1 MTDGM
6 AEAID
11 RYRKM
16 MGIVYKHP
24 EKRTL
29 VMQVL
34 YAMQFAYLAYIAAYS
49 ANSNGV
55 VYANAIMEA
64 GAFAYHYLVNEEYIQ
79 ETLLGGVCLKDVTD
93 KMQAVSDFIERFGI
107 YASPKSITVNGIDN
121 TINKTVANVHED
133 MVKYL
138 GAMRELRRSMDV
150 ESAEKE
156 MRR

>member
-1 MTDGM
+1 MTGEM
-6 AEAID
+6 AEAVG

-16 MGIVYKHP
+16 VDVVDKHP
-24 EKRTL
+24 EKKML

-49 ANSNGV
+49 SNSNGTI
-55 VYANAIMEA
+55 YANAIMEA
-64 GAFAYHYLVNEEYIQ
+64 GAFAYHYLINEEYIQ
-79 ETLLGGVCLKDVTD
+79 ETLLGGASLKDATD
-93 KMQAVSDFIERFGI
+93 KMQIVSDFIERFGI

-138 GAMRELRRSMDV
+138 HAMRELRRSMEV
-150 ESAEKE
+150 EAAEKE
-156 MRR
+156 RRR